1 MSVEKNNQTA
11 DLIFCI
17 ENDEFRKYLEIS
29 AKSFSE
35 NVKFL
40 KIENVPR
47 TIAENTDATLILQS
61 DRNEGIF
68 FDIGKK
74 LKGVFFKDLKIIFL
88 SFDYL
93 IKSDAIKGFS
103 SFLQAPC
110 TLEAISK
117 EAQRLN
123 DSKKKILLIDD
134 SKLVHKNLV
143 DPLKAKGFLVDQAFN
158 GKQGLEM
165 AISVKPDLII
175 CDIEMPVMNGFEAC
189 AAIRAHEE
197 TKDTYI
203 IMSSTLRSA
212 EDQRKGRRKQRY
224 SVL

>member
-47 TIAENTDATLILQS
+47 TIAENTNATLILQS

-74 LKGVFFKDLKIIFL
+74 LKGVFFKDLKIIKWRCL
-88 SFDYL
+88 
-93 IKSDAIKGFS
+93 
-103 SFLQAPC
+103 
-110 TLEAISK
+110 
-117 EAQRLN
+117 
-123 DSKKKILLIDD
+123 
-134 SKLVHKNLV
+134 
-143 DPLKAKGFLVDQAFN
+143 
-158 GKQGLEM
+158 
-165 AISVKPDLII
+165 
-175 CDIEMPVMNGFEAC
+175 
-189 AAIRAHEE
+189 
-197 TKDTYI
+197 
-203 IMSSTLRSA
+203 
-212 EDQRKGRRKQRY
+212 
-224 SVL
+224 